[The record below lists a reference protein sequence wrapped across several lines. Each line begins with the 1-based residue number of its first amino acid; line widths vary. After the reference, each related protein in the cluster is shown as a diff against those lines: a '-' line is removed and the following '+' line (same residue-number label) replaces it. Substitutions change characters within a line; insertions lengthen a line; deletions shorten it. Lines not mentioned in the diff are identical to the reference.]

1 MRHPMTAAT
10 APQSLPIAEK
20 SSSANQS
27 FSLRAVRVLI
37 WTYLFLLLVE
47 GALRKWALPSLS
59 DPLLLIRDPVVLGI
73 YFFALRAHVFPG
85 NAYVVL
91 LGVIGVL
98 SMIVSIL
105 ILYSYIPLQAIL
117 LVTLY
122 GFRSDFLHLP
132 LIFVMASVLDR
143 EDVKKIGRWTLLLMI
158 PMAALMVVQFKA
170 SPDSF
175 INKTAGL
182 SEAQQLSTAG
192 GKIRPPA
199 TFSFISGPV
208 FYLSAAAAFVIYGA
222 LSEGVYKK
230 WLLLASSAAVLIGV
244 VVSGSRACVLAVV
257 VVVLAILVIL
267 VVRPSAV
274 NKVVGTVLALV
285 IVGLIAS
292 FIASR
297 IPVFKEGI
305 DVLSER
311 FTSSAEIAETTVVG
325 GLLERV
331 LQEFTEPFRYL
342 FKIPLSGYGLGLG
355 TAGGA
360 RFLVGQGTFLL
371 SENEWVRI
379 IAESGPLL
387 GMGFILVRVALTVK
401 LFRASL
407 RSLKA
412 GDVLSILLFAC
423 AFLSVLNGQLGQ
435 PTTLGFTVVLAG
447 LCLAATNLGEAAMTD
462 ESETAEETESKPLP
476 RRSVFADRIH
486 RPTIGT
492 DHTNGSVDR

>member
-1 MRHPMTAAT
+1 MRHPMTAAIT
-10 APQSLPIAEK
+10 SQSLPIAEK
-20 SSSANQS
+20 PSLVNQS

-47 GALRKWALPSLS
+47 GALRKWAVPNWS
-59 DPLLLIRDPVVLGI
+59 DPLLLIRDPVVIGI

-85 NAYVVL
+85 NAYVIL
-91 LGVIGVL
+91 LGIIGVL

-122 GFRSDFLHLP
+122 GFRSDFLHVP
-132 LIFVMASVLDR
+132 LIFVMASVLDL
-143 EDVKKIGRWTLLLMI
+143 EDVKRIGRWTLLLMI

-182 SEAQQLSTAG
+182 GEAQQLSTAG

-222 LSEGVYKK
+222 LSKGVYKG
-230 WLLLASSAAVLIGV
+230 WLLLASSAALLIGV
-244 VVSGSRACVLAVV
+244 IVSGSRACVLAVI

-267 VVRPSAV
+267 IVRPSAV
-274 NKVVGTVLALV
+274 NKIAGTVLAIV
-285 IVGLIAS
+285 IVGI
-292 FIASR
+292 IASR
-297 IPVFKEGI
+297 LPFFKEGV

-311 FTSSAEIAETTVVG
+311 FTSSAEAAETTVVG
-325 GLLERV
+325 GLLDRV
-331 LQEFTEPFRYL
+331 IQEFTDPFRYV

-407 RSLKA
+407 RALKA

-447 LCLAATNLGEAAMTD
+447 LCLAATNLGETATPD
-462 ESETAEETESKPLP
+462 ELDRADAVAQKPLP
-476 RRSVFADRIH
+476 RRSVYADRIH
-486 RPTIGT
+486 RPSTGT
-492 DHTNGSVDR
+492 DHANGSVDR